1 MTKIEYDKQQG
12 LEEERRLAYV
22 AITRARKRAVI
33 LNAMTRM
40 MFGARQYNSQS
51 RFISEMDE
59 RYLDFQGGAP
69 RRYSSSYRATPRV
82 QTLRTEPKTLVGK
95 LVSHVELGHGTV
107 IAENGDVLTVA
118 FGKHG
123 MKNVMKSFVT
133 VL

>member
-1 MTKIEYDKQQG
+1 MNDGG

-22 AITRARKRAVI
+22 AITRSRRRAI
-33 LNAMTRM
+33 ISNAMSRM
-40 MFGARQYNSQS
+40 VFGSRQYNPPS

-59 RYLDFQGGAP
+59 RYLDFQGAVHQQRASYAPTP
-69 RRYSSSYRATPRV
+69 RRTNQHVTP
-82 QTLRTEPKTLVGK
+82 TTMVGK
-95 LVSHVELGHGTV
+95 LVSHNELGHGTV